1 MSRFLYDIK
10 PESVDSLHFC
20 AAARKRV
27 CIHNRFPSL
36 PRQPLSIQEALSS
49 TSKWWP
55 SWDPRTKL
63 NCLVPV
69 IGSAKL
75 TERIKLRLERSI
87 GEPTRSDKTVCAPR
101 IFQKRCYPKFVG
113 TDKPEKGNLIEITDI
128 QTINGSDIETWIRS
142 SGGFDLVIGGSPCNN
157 LAGGNRVNRDRLEG
171 REKAPSFC
179 LGREKAPSQ

>member
-20 AAARKRV
+20 AAARKGV

-101 IFQKRCYPKFVG
+101 M
-113 TDKPEKGNLIEITDI
+113 
-128 QTINGSDIETWIRS
+128 
-142 SGGFDLVIGGSPCNN
+142 
-157 LAGGNRVNRDRLEG
+157 
-171 REKAPSFC
+171 
-179 LGREKAPSQ
+179 

>member
-10 PESVDSLHFC
+10 PESVDSSTLCCCQKEF
-20 AAARKRV
+20 

-75 TERIKLRLERSI
+75 TERIS
-87 GEPTRSDKTVCAPR
+87 
-101 IFQKRCYPKFVG
+101 
-113 TDKPEKGNLIEITDI
+113 
-128 QTINGSDIETWIRS
+128 
-142 SGGFDLVIGGSPCNN
+142 
-157 LAGGNRVNRDRLEG
+157 
-171 REKAPSFC
+171 
-179 LGREKAPSQ
+179 